1 MKVLFDA
8 THIVGK
14 VEVTP
19 ELKQYYENL
28 ISVIAHDFLDKE
40 TIEHIDAIIIPQ
52 DFISAVIEYQRVHN
66 DNNPSVTNNEF
77 GRAYGKLL
85 YNAEID
91 KFVVFIDEMLATFI
105 LGDAIFDEWF
115 KNLDDDSLAEA
126 KTKRAF
132 SINILVHEL
141 AHVEFALRVP
151 LPKQEKSLHS
161 GYIQFVYELLNEYY
175 ACRRAASFSSR
186 TIADD
191 DEKYILDLEE
201 KIDKERWG
209 YKEGYIDLNSF
220 CKEFH
225 ELTEM
230 ALIRL
235 VSVLGTYA
243 AENKDYLP
251 FPNTL
256 LGKQATKF
264 QQSFGSLFC
273 QIVKNEEIMVTA
285 FPTDAVDSYYQD
297 LGVIIS
303 DTGKGLYY
311 SIPD

>member
-1 MKVLFDA
+1 MKVSFDA

-28 ISVIAHDFLDKE
+28 ISLIVHSFLDEE
-40 TIEHIDAIIIPQ
+40 TIEHIDGIIIPKE
-52 DFISAVIEYQRVHN
+52 FISAVLEYQRVHN
-66 DNNPSVTNNEF
+66 DKNPSVTNNEF

-91 KFVVFIDEMLATFI
+91 KYDVFIDEMLAAFI
-105 LGDAIFDEWF
+105 LGDEVFDAWF
-115 KNLDDDSLAEA
+115 NNLDDESLAEA

-151 LPKQEKSLHS
+151 LPKQEKSLHG
-161 GYIQFVYELLNEYY
+161 GYIRFVYELLNEYY
-175 ACRRAASFSSR
+175 ACRRAASFSAR

-191 DEKYILDLEE
+191 DEKFILDLEGR
-201 KIDKERWG
+201 IDKERWR
-209 YKEGYIDLNSF
+209 YKQGYIDLNSF

-251 FPNTL
+251 FPNTT
-256 LGKQATKF
+256 LGKQAMHF
-264 QQSFGSLFC
+264 GQSFGSLFS
-273 QIVKNEEIMVTA
+273 QILNKEEMMVTA